1 MSIVSFLREAGKRG
15 LKRNTET
22 RQEGVKEHHRG
33 VKRSVE
39 P

>member
-1 MSIVSFLREAGKRG
+1 MRIANFLRKAGKRG
-15 LKRNTET
+15 LKRKIET